1 MTIKSPELS
10 ESDYTLFK
18 DFLVDECGIVLGDNK
33 QYLVRSRL
41 LPLLR
46 KFDFDD
52 YSDLIGTVTRVR
64 DRAIIN
70 STIEA
75 MTTNETLWFRDTH
88 PFDVLKSE
96 ILPALDEKKKPIRIW
111 CAACS
116 SGQEPY
122 SIAMSILEYQS
133 EKSGAF
139 RNGIQIMGTDISQ
152 DMLDN
157 CQAGTYDNLSLSRGL
172 STERLER
179 FFEPVAVGSENARGG
194 RKLKSEVMKMVS
206 FRPMN
211 LFDSY
216 AALGRFDLVF
226 WRNVLIYFSIDGKK
240 QILQQ
245 IASCLQSSGILFLG
259 ASESLSGISDNFN
272 TTRSG
277 RAIYYV
283 KNQ

>member
-1 MTIKSPELS
+1 MKSPELT
-10 ESDYTLFK
+10 EGDYTLFK

-46 KFDFDD
+46 KFDFND
-52 YSDLIGTVTRVR
+52 YADLIGKVTKVR
-64 DRAIIN
+64 DRNLIN
-70 STIEA
+70 SAIEA

-88 PFDVLKSE
+88 PFDVLKSD
-96 ILPALDEKKKPIRIW
+96 ILPLLDGKKKPIRIW

-122 SIAMSILEYQS
+122 SIAMSILEYKS
-133 EKSGAF
+133 EKSSAF
-139 RNGIQIMGTDISQ
+139 SAGIQIMGTDISQ
-152 DMLDN
+152 DMLEN
-157 CQAGTYDNLSLSRGL
+157 CRAGSYDSLALSRGL
-172 STERLER
+172 SPQRLNR
-179 FFEPVAVGSENARGG
+179 FFEPTTNEVGG
-194 RKLKSEVMKMVS
+194 RLKDSQQLKPDVMKMVS
-206 FRPMN
+206 FRQMN

-216 AALGRFDLVF
+216 SALGKFDLVF
-226 WRNVLIYFSIDGKK
+226 CRNVLIYFSVDGKK

-245 IASCLQSSGILFLG
+245 IASCLQSRGILFLG
-259 ASESLSGISDNFN
+259 ASESLSGISDDFD

-277 RAIYYV
+277 RAIFYQ